1 MKKIVLLITKEPP
14 IMPHVNY
21 TPISLVGINAKITH
35 NILASRVQ
43 SCIKSI
49 TCSEQG
55 RCVIMTTVFKYQEIH
70 QKNPFQ
76 LQNNRKILR
85 ILSQGAERAS
95 DKVYQPLLIKIPGTI
110 RIKTV

>member
-43 SCIKSI
+43 SCIKSM

-55 RCVIMTTVFKYQEIH
+55 RCHHDNSFQISR
-70 QKNPFQ
+70 NPP
-76 LQNNRKILR
+76 KK
-85 ILSQGAERAS
+85 S
-95 DKVYQPLLIKIPGTI
+95 IPAA
-110 RIKTV
+110 K